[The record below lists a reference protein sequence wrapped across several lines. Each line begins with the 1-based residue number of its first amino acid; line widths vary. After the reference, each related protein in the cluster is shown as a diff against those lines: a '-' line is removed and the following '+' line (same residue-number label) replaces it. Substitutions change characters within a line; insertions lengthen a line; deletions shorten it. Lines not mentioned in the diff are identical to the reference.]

1 LLCSIRSRE
10 TALGI
15 LADSCRFFAGFL
27 LVAGAF
33 APMAWSATKLEHRT
47 VITVA
52 LIFCLGMTGFWFIVH
67 ALADDLDPI
76 GPIAARASLISLVLA
91 FMVGVFGAAWL
102 YRKNKAA
109 REKQTGRRHRRLQ
122 GSRNL

>member
-1 LLCSIRSRE
+1 LP
-10 TALGI
+10 
-15 LADSCRFFAGFL
+15 DFCRIFAGFL
-27 LVAGAF
+27 LAGAF
-33 APMAWSATKLEHRT
+33 APMAWSATKLDHRT

-122 GSRNL
+122 RSRNL